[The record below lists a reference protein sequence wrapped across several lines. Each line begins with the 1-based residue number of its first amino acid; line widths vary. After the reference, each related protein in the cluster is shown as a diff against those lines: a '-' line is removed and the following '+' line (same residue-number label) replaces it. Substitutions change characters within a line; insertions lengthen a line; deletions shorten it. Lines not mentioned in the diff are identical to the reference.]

1 MTRQCHRGFA
11 SGDVRPGA
19 AMATELTPLSGG
31 GPRSD
36 GTVVK
41 PYTRVSAIN
50 IGHGTEVGT
59 TAAVN

>member
-1 MTRQCHRGFA
+1 
-11 SGDVRPGA
+11 
-19 AMATELTPLSGG
+19 MATELTPLSGG

-59 TAAVN
+59 TAAVK